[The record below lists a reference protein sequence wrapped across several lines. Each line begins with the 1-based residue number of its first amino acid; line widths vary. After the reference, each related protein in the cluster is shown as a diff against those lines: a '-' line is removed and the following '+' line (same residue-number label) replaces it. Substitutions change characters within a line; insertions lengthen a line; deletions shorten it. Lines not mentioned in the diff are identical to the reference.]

1 MYWLIGLIF
10 FYHATSSEK
19 HSLTFYLMVS
29 SGVSNIPEYVGYTAV
44 DEVVM
49 VYYDNNIKIPQP
61 RQDWAREIK
70 EKNPQHWEGPT
81 KKWLKYLPTFKKEA
95 ASIKEHQNQTEGD
108 IVQQIL
114 GCEWDDE
121 LNKVEG
127 YKTYSLN
134 GEDYIRL
141 DTETATW
148 VALSPKAEI
157 TEKEWNK
164 KEFFGQSE
172 KDFLTINIFED
183 LKLYY
188 NYAKNSLHRK
198 VLPSVSLLQKTPSSP
213 VSCHATGF
221 YPDKAGIFWRK
232 DEKELNEDVEYGE
245 ILPNFDGTF
254 QISANLNN
262 SSVLSEDWNRYDCV
276 FQLSGEKNDIITK
289 LDKMVTRTNW
299 GKTETGNTKEK
310 SSDPMVA
317 ISVPVLAAV
326 LAAVVILIA
335 AVVFTVH
342 RRKKAPD
349 SIHELSQRLNPENST
364 SNTAHSR
371 TSIVDSPS

>member
-1 MYWLIGLIF
+1 
-10 FYHATSSEK
+10 
-19 HSLTFYLMVS
+19 
-29 SGVSNIPEYVGYTAV
+29 
-44 DEVVM
+44 
-49 VYYDNNIKIPQP
+49 
-61 RQDWAREIK
+61 
-70 EKNPQHWEGPT
+70 
-81 KKWLKYLPTFKKEA
+81 
-95 ASIKEHQNQTEGD
+95 D

-172 KDFLTINIFED
+172 KDFLTINVFED

-198 VLPSVSLLQKTPSSP
+198 
-213 VSCHATGF
+213 
-221 YPDKAGIFWRK
+221 
-232 DEKELNEDVEYGE
+232 
-245 ILPNFDGTF
+245 
-254 QISANLNN
+254 
-262 SSVLSEDWNRYDCV
+262 
-276 FQLSGEKNDIITK
+276 
-289 LDKMVTRTNW
+289 
-299 GKTETGNTKEK
+299 ET

-317 ISVPVLAAV
+317 VSVPVLVAV

-349 SIHELSQRLNPENST
+349 SIHELSERLNPEKST